1 MVSKVSFQSAN
12 TQKNLWSAFQ
22 NNHGQTSKTVPN
34 NPASAIQKNAN
45 DKVSRTVAA
54 VAREE
59 MEEVD

>member
-34 NPASAIQKNAN
+34 NPASAIQLYNMRKLKKNQE
-45 DKVSRTVAA
+45 KSMRHF
-54 VAREE
+54 
-59 MEEVD
+59 